1 MGNTKEI
8 NIKNRTHYFFDDMIS
23 IKDFDLNLLKKD
35 KKLYDNIDICY
46 VRYTTMKDS
55 DYVKIYSVKSLY
67 LIIDKVDGF
76 IEEKNEN
83 KYLTLVST
91 DKNKK
96 VLTKYTKLWN
106 GIKNLIEKLNN
117 KPGKY
122 GKDFTKI
129 KFNSDDSL
137 PLNKKLKLHNMTII
151 IRSIFQEDGKYY
163 PQVFLDVC
171 LYEL

>member
-1 MGNTKEI
+1 MRNIKEI
-8 NIKNRTHYFFDDMIS
+8 NIKYGTYYFFDDMIN
-23 IKDFDLNLLKKD
+23 IKDFDSNLLKKD
-35 KKLYDNIDICY
+35 KMLYKNIDICS

-96 VLTKYTKLWN
+96 V
-106 GIKNLIEKLNN
+106 
-117 KPGKY
+117 
-122 GKDFTKI
+122 
-129 KFNSDDSL
+129 
-137 PLNKKLKLHNMTII
+137 
-151 IRSIFQEDGKYY
+151 
-163 PQVFLDVC
+163 
-171 LYEL
+171 